1 MKIVSLTPS
10 ATEIIASL
18 DLSDNLVGCSHEC
31 NFPEEIKEKLKVTSS
46 KIRPSLSMSEIDNF
60 VKESQENNLDI
71 YEINQNMLANIQP
84 DYLVTQGLCD
94 VCAITEGQVE
104 QVLKRL
110 INESGKVTKVLS
122 LSGSSIEQ
130 IIQDIK
136 RLGHEFDRIAQ
147 AEEIIGT
154 ANKTIQDMMTFSKT
168 GKSILFLEWV
178 DPFFGPGHWVPE
190 QIMLAGFDSAL
201 GLPGQHSEEI
211 PPSLIRTINPDYIVV
226 GCCGFGLEDNKRI
239 GESLYSNVHLRGLKA
254 MLDHNVYAFDADS
267 YFSRPTLRILE
278 GVNQLREA
286 LLTES
291 LIHRCAL

>member
-122 LSGSSIEQ
+122 LSGSPIEQ
-130 IIQDIK
+130 IIKDI
-136 RLGHEFDRIAQ
+136 
-147 AEEIIGT
+147 
-154 ANKTIQDMMTFSKT
+154 
-168 GKSILFLEWV
+168 
-178 DPFFGPGHWVPE
+178 
-190 QIMLAGFDSAL
+190 
-201 GLPGQHSEEI
+201 
-211 PPSLIRTINPDYIVV
+211 
-226 GCCGFGLEDNKRI
+226 
-239 GESLYSNVHLRGLKA
+239 
-254 MLDHNVYAFDADS
+254 
-267 YFSRPTLRILE
+267 
-278 GVNQLREA
+278 
-286 LLTES
+286 
-291 LIHRCAL
+291 